1 MNTTFE
7 KLCCGAG
14 ATHEM
19 SFLTGVEM
27 GAKPLGSAPAP
38 SVLKIINNFPGHL
51 KLYIGLHNCVFSFT
65 LCTDFCYCR

>member
-38 SVLKIINNFPGHL
+38 SVLKIIKNFP
-51 KLYIGLHNCVFSFT
+51 
-65 LCTDFCYCR
+65 

>member
-19 SFLTGVEM
+19 SFFTGVEM

-38 SVLKIINNFPGHL
+38 SVIN
-51 KLYIGLHNCVFSFT
+51 KTKVKQKTFSINI
-65 LCTDFCYCR
+65 DFYLTSYFHFNIF